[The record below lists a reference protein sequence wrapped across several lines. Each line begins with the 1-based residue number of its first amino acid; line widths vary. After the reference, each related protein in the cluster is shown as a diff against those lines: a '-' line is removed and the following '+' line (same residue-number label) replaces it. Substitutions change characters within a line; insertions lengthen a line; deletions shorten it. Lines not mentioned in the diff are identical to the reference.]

1 LKLNCGHNCQ
11 GFCGEI
17 CPQEV
22 CGICKPINFNKET
35 RYIELPGCKHAVE
48 SGKLETIF
56 DDNIIG
62 IPECPNCQ
70 IPISYFPRFK
80 EKFKSRKKDVVEVF
94 DHYFNLK
101 SNLNKTKQSI
111 PQDFDLEI
119 CEAVFKNHV
128 LARCEDKSNLM
139 NLSEYQIL
147 KTKLILIDHI
157 KSNQHSTTIINSI
170 LAYLN
175 RPNSSL
181 GPDYVKNLQLLL
193 AANFIPK
200 IEVSKLKSMSS
211 FAKGSWMK
219 SSESGEIESVLFLD

>member
-1 LKLNCGHNCQ
+1 M
-11 GFCGEI
+11 FI
-17 CPQEV
+17 
-22 CGICKPINFNKET
+22 IF

-70 IPISYFPRFK
+70 VPISYLPRFK

-119 CEAVFKNHV
+119 CQAIFKNHV
-128 LARCEDKSNLM
+128 LARCQDKSNPM
-139 NLSEYQIL
+139 NLSGNYNHKYSLVESFYSVKYGSSIITSNICHIISVM
-147 KTKLILIDHI
+147 KT
-157 KSNQHSTTIINSI
+157 
-170 LAYLN
+170 
-175 RPNSSL
+175 
-181 GPDYVKNLQLLL
+181 
-193 AANFIPK
+193 
-200 IEVSKLKSMSS
+200 
-211 FAKGSWMK
+211 
-219 SSESGEIESVLFLD
+219 

>member
-1 LKLNCGHNCQ
+1 MINSQLNYY
-11 GFCGEI
+11 F
-17 CPQEV
+17 
-22 CGICKPINFNKET
+22 
-35 RYIELPGCKHAVE
+35 YL
-48 SGKLETIF
+48 
-56 DDNIIG
+56 NI
-62 IPECPNCQ
+62 
-70 IPISYFPRFK
+70 
-80 EKFKSRKKDVVEVF
+80 
-94 DHYFNLK
+94 
-101 SNLNKTKQSI
+101 
-111 PQDFDLEI
+111 
-119 CEAVFKNHV
+119 
-128 LARCEDKSNLM
+128 
-139 NLSEYQIL
+139 SEYQIL

-170 LAYLN
+170 LSYLN